1 MFFNSQAYL
10 IFFVVVFAI
19 YWTLPW
25 PRARIWLLV
34 AASLT
39 FYAFWSQELALL
51 VASTTVMDYLL
62 ARGMD
67 TCRSRSTRRLLLGT
81 SLAVNLGV
89 LGYFKYANFFIA
101 ALKES
106 LAVFGCTTDIPYLE
120 VIIPFGISFYTF
132 EAISYTIDVYLKRIP
147 AERNLANFALFIL
160 FFPHLVAGPIVRA
173 RDFLPQTIR
182 PKRLSWPRMQQGVEL
197 FLIGLF
203 KKMVI
208 ADNMVIFSDSIFGA
222 GSDPS
227 LVNTRATWI
236 AVFAFAVRIY
246 CDFSGYSDMARIGL
260 HARLQVDDQLSFAL
274 SVPECVR
281 VLAALAHFALDL
293 VARLSVHSTGR
304 QQGLAT
310 GRPPE
315 ISRSR

>member
-10 IFFVVVFAI
+10 IFFVAVFAI
-19 YWTLPW
+19 YWTMPW

-67 TCRSRSTRRLLLGT
+67 SCRSRRVRHLLLGT

-106 LAVFGCTTDIPYLE
+106 LRAFGYATDIPFLE

-147 AERNLANFALFIL
+147 AERNLANFACCSSCFSPTSLPVRLCGHAIFYPSRL
-160 FFPHLVAGPIVRA
+160 GPNA
-173 RDFLPQTIR
+173 
-182 PKRLSWPRMQQGVEL
+182 
-197 FLIGLF
+197 
-203 KKMVI
+203 
-208 ADNMVIFSDSIFGA
+208 
-222 GSDPS
+222 
-227 LVNTRATWI
+227 
-236 AVFAFAVRIY
+236 
-246 CDFSGYSDMARIGL
+246 
-260 HARLQVDDQLSFAL
+260 
-274 SVPECVR
+274 
-281 VLAALAHFALDL
+281 
-293 VARLSVHSTGR
+293 
-304 QQGLAT
+304 
-310 GRPPE
+310 
-315 ISRSR
+315 